1 MKGFAKLLILALV
14 LCQLLCC
21 LAGCGKG
28 NGDVTEVSESQIED
42 SSTFELT
49 LESLSSFT
57 VVYSDAEDMKR
68 AALTFSSIVQDYTG
82 TKPTVKADTEAETEY
97 EVLIGLTNRTET
109 LEYYKNLE
117 QYDTGYALI
126 GKKLLIFGFTKDAA
140 ADSAYLFKSN
150 VLNGN
155 EGGSLMNN
163 GDSFIQKEE
172 EKSGLFNWLENSKKS
187 YYSSVLEGVTV
198 NALGDSYFAGEG
210 LPEEHVWLGLL
221 ESKYGMSM
229 NNYGKGGSTVSY
241 VASKRPMCERYKDMP
256 NNDPDIILLEGGRND
271 FNQDVTIGAVDSTS
285 VSTFSGALNVI
296 IDGLQKKYPNA
307 MIVCISN
314 WNFPGTKNGKTYLS
328 YANAMKAVAERQGVY
343 FISAYDPKVSGIDMS
358 DESFRATYCL
368 KQSDISH
375 LNLEGMKIAMTHFEK
390 ILAEYYQDFL
400 SKK

>member
-1 MKGFAKLLILALV
+1 MKLFVRSIILTLTACLLL
-14 LCQLLCC
+14 
-21 LAGCGKG
+21 GCFSGCKQ
-28 NGDVTEVSESQIED
+28 GDTAVED
-42 SSTFELT
+42 SQTEDTAPFELT
-49 LESLSSFT
+49 LDSLTKFT

-68 AALTFSSIVQDYTG
+68 AALTISSIFQDYTG
-82 TKPTVKADTEAETEY
+82 VKPAVKADTEPETEY
-97 EVLIGLTNRTET
+97 EVLVGLTNRAEAQ
-109 LEYYKNLE
+109 EFYKNVD
-117 QYDTGYALI
+117 QYDTGYALV
-126 GKKLLIFGFTKDAA
+126 GKKLIIVGLSKEYA
-140 ADSAYLFKSN
+140 ADSAYLFKDN
-150 VLNGN
+150 ILNGN
-155 EGGSLMNN
+155 EGGILMAN
-163 GDSFIQKEE
+163 GDSHIKKDE
-172 EKSGLFNWLENSKKS
+172 EKNALHAWLEQSKQS
-187 YYSSVLEGVTV
+187 YYSSVLEGLTV

-241 VASKRPMCERYKDMP
+241 VASKNPMCERYKSMP
-256 NNDPDIILLEGGRND
+256 NNDPHIILLEGGRND

-285 VSTFSGALNVI
+285 TSTFSGALNVI
-296 IDGLQKKYPNA
+296 IDGLQAKYPNA

-314 WNFPGTKNGKTYLS
+314 WNFPGTKNGKDYRS

-390 ILAEYYQDFL
+390 LIAEYYQDFL